1 MSTADENKTV
11 ARTFYEAYNG
21 DADALQNAFDTYIA
35 QDLVNHTNGG
45 AMDRTAWMQ
54 ADIAAKA
61 AMPDQTMTFFG
72 QAADGDTVYTHWALE
87 GKHTGGEFFGMPAT
101 GNATRLECVAVDV
114 IRNGQI
120 VEHNA
125 VGDFGSFMAQ
135 LTGQ

>member
-1 MSTADENKTV
+1 MSSTDENKAV
-11 ARTFYEAYNG
+11 ARSFYEAYNG
-21 DADALQNAFDTYIA
+21 DADTLQKAFDTYIA

-45 AMDRTAWMQ
+45 AMDRAAWVG
-54 ADIAAKA
+54 ADIAAKG
-61 AMPDQTMTFFG
+61 AMPTQSMTIFG

-87 GKHTGGEFFGMPAT
+87 GKHTGGDFFGMPAS

-125 VGDFGSFMAQ
+125 VGDFGAFMQQ